1 MASSNIFF
9 IIAIVTVF
17 AIPSSLAT
25 EFVVG
30 DEKGWSLD
38 FDYQA
43 WAAGKEF
50 RVGDKLVFR
59 YTPGVH
65 NVVRVS
71 GVEFQRCEA
80 VNNTDPLTTGN
91 DVITLLTPG
100 RKWYICSL
108 PRHCAA
114 HNMKLNITV
123 LSEVGSLFAA
133 PGPIPGSQTPSSSTR
148 GSAWFSFY
156 GWIAF
161 MVSFVGVLL
170 F

>member
-1 MASSNIFF
+1 KVNN
-9 IIAIVTVF
+9 
-17 AIPSSLAT
+17 
-25 EFVVG
+25 FVGAVC
-30 DEKGWSLD
+30 
-38 FDYQA
+38 
-43 WAAGKEF
+43 
-50 RVGDKLVFR
+50 R

-100 RKWYICSL
+100 RKWYICSV
-108 PRHCAA
+108 PRQCAA
-114 HNMKLNITV
+114 RNMKLNITV
-123 LSEVGSLFAA
+123 LSEVGSPFAA

-148 GSAWFSFY
+148 GSAVFSFY

-170 F
+170 V